1 MKAKDIIN
9 FINEDKFSKYTMEQI
24 YDELGDEEFVNY
36 IDDIVRSVIKDIE
49 GLKNAKLEILG
60 LDLAYTQTDPKI
72 TRKLWIYTNSQNFIV
87 DLISKKPSNRRG
99 HTKSISSK
107 PGQTNISGFFKTAIL
122 TACKE
127 ANLI

>member
-1 MKAKDIIN
+1 MKAIDIIN
-9 FINEDKFSKYTMEQI
+9 FILNEDKFSKYTMEQI

-87 DLISKKPSNRRG
+87 DLI
-99 HTKSISSK
+99 
-107 PGQTNISGFFKTAIL
+107 
-122 TACKE
+122 
-127 ANLI
+127 